1 MENSNKEL
9 YKYSSNK
16 IKDLNIDLWNKI
28 NNVLLDIP
36 FKEKFYLI
44 ENSLIET
51 PKCEC
56 GNSVK
61 FIDMI
66 NGYREF
72 CSRRCMYDSP
82 KLKEKRKKSCVDK
95 YGVDNPSKVK
105 EVRDKVIKTNLDKF
119 GHEWATK
126 SDVIKVKMKE
136 QFTEKY
142 GVDNPSKVKEVRDK
156 AQETMLDRF
165 GVKHAMQNESIK
177 DKVKKTNM
185 DKYGVDNPSKVKEV
199 RDKAHETM
207 LDTFGVKHALQNESI
222 EKKVKKTNMDKYG
235 VDSPFKVKEFRD
247 KAKKTMLDKYGSE
260 YVSQVES
267 IQDKVKKTNMDKYGV
282 DNPFKSDIIIEK
294 IKNTNRERYGETHIS
309 KNVDYRGKYKITKH
323 PNYISYIDNAI
334 SLFSCDKNEEHNFQI
349 SVDNFIHRSKSNNPL
364 CTICNPIGNLKSI
377 KENELYLYIKSIYDG
392 EVIQSYRDVLE
403 IDIYLPDLCIGFEF
417 NGLYWHSD
425 SKKDK
430 NYHLDK
436 TNYFKDRDIRLIHI
450 WEDDWTFN
458 RDIIKSQI
466 INWLGLTGDK
476 IWARKCGI
484 LLINETKIIKSFL
497 NENHIQGYVNSV
509 LCLGLYYDN
518 ELISLMA
525 FDHYEGRNK
534 MGENEWNLSRFC
546 NKLNNNVVGGASKL
560 LNYFIKEYKP
570 SRIISYADRCWSD
583 GGLYYTL
590 GFKNIGHSR
599 VDYKYIVNEK
609 RVHKSRYK
617 KSNLKIENMTET
629 EYTKMNNIDR
639 IWDCG
644 KLKFEKLIK

>member
-1 MENSNKEL
+1 MEDKNKHL
-9 YKYSSNK
+9 YKYGSNK
-16 IKDLNIDLWNKI
+16 IKELNIDLWNNI
-28 NNVLLDIP
+28 NNILLDIP
-36 FKEKFYLI
+36 FKEKFYLL
-44 ENSLIET
+44 ENSLVDT

-61 FIDMI
+61 FIDMVT
-66 NGYREF
+66 GYREF

-82 KLKEKRKKSCVDK
+82 KLKEKRKNSCIDK
-95 YGVDNPSKVK
+95 YGVDNPSKSK
-105 EVRDKVIKTNLDKF
+105 EVRDKVVKTNLDKF

-126 SDVIKVKMKE
+126 SDDVKIKMKE
-136 QFTEKY
+136 HFTEKYGVDNPSKVKEFRDKAQETMLDRFGVKHAMHNEAIKDKVKKTNMDKY

-185 DKYGVDNPSKVKEV
+185 DKYGVDSPLK
-199 RDKAHETM
+199 
-207 LDTFGVKHALQNESI
+207 LDDI
-222 EKKVKKTNMDKYG
+222 REKIKKTNMDKYG
-235 VDSPFKVKEFRD
+235 VDNPLKLDEIREKI
-247 KAKKTMLDKYGSE
+247 KKTH
-260 YVSQVES
+260 
-267 IQDKVKKTNMDKYGV
+267 MDKYGV

-294 IKNTNRERYGETHIS
+294 IKNTNMERYGETHIS
-309 KNVDYRGKYKITKH
+309 KNVDYREKYKITKH
-323 PNYISYIDNAI
+323 PNYISYIDNGI
-334 SLFSCDKNEEHNFQI
+334 SLFSCDKNEEHNFEI
-349 SVDNFIHRSKSNNPL
+349 SVDNFIHREKSNNPL
-364 CTICNPIGNLKSI
+364 CTICNPIGDLKSI

-392 EVIQSYRDVLE
+392 EVIQSYRDQFE
-403 IDIYLPDLCIGFEF
+403 IDIYLPDLAIGFEF

-436 TNYFKDRDIRLIHI
+436 TNYFKDRDIRIIHV

-466 INWLGLTGDK
+466 NNWLGLTGNK
-476 IWARKCGI
+476 IWARKCEI
-484 LLINETKIIKSFL
+484 LLINDTKIIKSFL

-518 ELISLMA
+518 ELVSLMA
-525 FDHYEGRNK
+525 FDHYEGRKK
-534 MGENEWNLSRFC
+534 MDENNWNLSRFC
-546 NKLNNNVVGGASKL
+546 NKLNINVVGGASKL
-560 LNYFIKEYKP
+560 LNYFIKEYNP
-570 SRIISYADRCWSD
+570 NRIISYADRCWSD

-609 RVHKSRYK
+609 RVHKSRFK

-629 EYTKMNNIDR
+629 EYIKMNNISR

-644 KLKFEKLIK
+644 KLKFEMLF